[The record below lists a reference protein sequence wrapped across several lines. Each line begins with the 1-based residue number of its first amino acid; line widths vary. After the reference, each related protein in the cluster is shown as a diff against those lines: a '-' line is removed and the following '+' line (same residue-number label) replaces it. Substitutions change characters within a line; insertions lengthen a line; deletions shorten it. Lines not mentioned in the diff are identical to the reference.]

1 MLPLQGIMTD
11 KSGFMERTIYQ
22 TLLLFTLMA
31 FMPPLLSGCRNNGKA
46 EGKNS
51 QTELVEQK
59 KPIFMKESFHKF
71 RESMDGSISPQWLL
85 SDSLSKYATIEEIEK
100 LATTDKDPIKRLVA
114 FRALLSKDPQHAV
127 NLAIS
132 NIEDTTI
139 VGTTDGICGEQDRVS
154 NIRIFM
160 LQNHRERNHITYKDS
175 VRVDSAALF
184 STNFPLYG
192 YSQWLYHN
200 MPAKPEY
207 ETRLRQ
213 LYKQDPRALV
223 TLAKYHREKE
233 RLEIIQLLSNTKN
246 EDDRNY
252 CDTLRAVLN
261 AVANWPDASFIP
273 FVQKVC
279 QKIIIERQYTFGCD
293 EPAFRALIAYHSKW
307 SYDMAEKALAKA
319 KKDENKF
326 MVCWGFHEA
335 FEHNPQP
342 LFKPLI
348 TKYPIN

>member
-1 MLPLQGIMTD
+1 
-11 KSGFMERTIYQ
+11 
-22 TLLLFTLMA
+22 MA

-46 EGKNS
+46 EEKNS

-71 RESMDGSISPQWLL
+71 KESMDGSISPQWLL
-85 SDSLSKYATIEEIEK
+85 SDSLSKYASIEEIEK
-100 LATTDKDPIKRLVA
+100 LATTDKDPIMRLVA
-114 FRALLSKDPQHAV
+114 FRALLSKDPQQAV

-139 VGTTDGICGEQDRVS
+139 VGATDGICGEQDRVS
-154 NIRIFM
+154 NIRLLM
-160 LQNHRERNHITYKDS
+160 LQNHRERNQ
-175 VRVDSAALF
+175 
-184 STNFPLYG
+184 YG

-213 LYKQDPRALV
+213 LYKQDPQALV

-273 FVQKVC
+273 FVQNVC
-279 QKIIIERQYTFGCD
+279 QKIIMERQYTFGC
-293 EPAFRALIAYHSKW
+293 EESAFRALIAYHSKW

-319 KKDENKF
+319 KKDGDKF
-326 MVCWGFHEA
+326 MVCWGFHKA

-348 TKYPIN
+348 TKYKN

>member
-1 MLPLQGIMTD
+1 
-11 KSGFMERTIYQ
+11 MERTIYQ

-46 EGKNS
+46 EEKNS

-85 SDSLSKYATIEEIEK
+85 SDSLSKYASIEEIEK
-100 LATTDKDPIKRLVA
+100 FATTDKDPIKRLVA

-154 NIRIFM
+154 NIRILM

-184 STNFPLYG
+184 STNFPLYN
-192 YSQWLYHN
+192 SSL
-200 MPAKPEY
+200 
-207 ETRLRQ
+207 
-213 LYKQDPRALV
+213 
-223 TLAKYHREKE
+223 
-233 RLEIIQLLSNTKN
+233 KN
-246 EDDRNY
+246 
-252 CDTLRAVLN
+252 
-261 AVANWPDASFIP
+261 
-273 FVQKVC
+273 
-279 QKIIIERQYTFGCD
+279 
-293 EPAFRALIAYHSKW
+293 
-307 SYDMAEKALAKA
+307 
-319 KKDENKF
+319 
-326 MVCWGFHEA
+326 
-335 FEHNPQP
+335 
-342 LFKPLI
+342 
-348 TKYPIN
+348 